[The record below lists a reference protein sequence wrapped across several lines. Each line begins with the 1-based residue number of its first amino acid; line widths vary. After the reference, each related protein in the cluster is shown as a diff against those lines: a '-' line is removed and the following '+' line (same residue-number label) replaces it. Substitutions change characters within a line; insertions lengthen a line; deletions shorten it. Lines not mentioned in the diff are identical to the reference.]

1 MRDGVS
7 LSTQNEGTGS
17 SLLDVVVLRL
27 EAARA
32 CSMLESNLL
41 RHKTREAPV
50 TSSSSASSFA
60 ECVSLLAERKAA
72 LAARALPVSAQV
84 RAARDQP
91 APARKVIS
99 ILVMLTLRDTLSNL
113 FMYIQI
119 LTMKEHYVN
128 SISNSLYCI
137 SRLNLGFSLLFS
149 F

>member
-1 MRDGVS
+1 MGWVCPPKTRGQARHS
-7 LSTQNEGTGS
+7 LTLSFFALRRRGHAACWSPTCSGTRRGRRRWPQVQAP
-17 SLLDVVVLRL
+17 LVLPSASPCWLSARRRWRL
-27 EAARA
+27 EPY
-32 CSMLESNLL
+32 LF
-41 RHKTREAPV
+41 P
-50 TSSSSASSFA
+50 
-60 ECVSLLAERKAA
+60 
-72 LAARALPVSAQV
+72 AQV

-99 ILVMLTLRDTLSNL
+99 ILVLLTLRDTLSNL

>member
-1 MRDGVS
+1 MGEYGQNQYSLFFKVESVFTWLWSNEPMRDGVS

-50 TSSSSASSFA
+50 TSSSSASSLA

-72 LAARALPVSAQV
+72 PSAIEGSV
-84 RAARDQP
+84 GG
-91 APARKVIS
+91 
-99 ILVMLTLRDTLSNL
+99 SNPIC
-113 FMYIQI
+113 F
-119 LTMKEHYVN
+119 N
-128 SISNSLYCI
+128 
-137 SRLNLGFSLLFS
+137 RR
-149 F
+149 